1 MVLLCI
7 FSSLLILFILIFV
20 LSYIYHKRTIR
31 KIEKRN
37 LYVRRK
43 LSHINNKIVERRL
56 NFEQANK

>member
-7 FSSLLILFILIFV
+7 VSSLLILFILIFV
-20 LSYIYHKRTIR
+20 LVYIYHKRTIR

-56 NFEQANK
+56 NIEQANK

>member
-7 FSSLLILFILIFV
+7 VSSLLILFILIFV
-20 LSYIYHKRTIR
+20 LLYIYHKRTIR

-56 NFEQANK
+56 NIEQANK

>member
-7 FSSLLILFILIFV
+7 VASLLILFIFLFV
-20 LSYIYHKRTIR
+20 ILYIYHKRTIR

-43 LSHINNKIVERRL
+43 LNHINNKMIERRL
-56 NFEQANK
+56 SFEQANK

>member
-1 MVLLCI
+1 MLLLCI
-7 FSSLLILFILIFV
+7 VSSLLILFILIFV
-20 LSYIYHKRTIR
+20 LLYIYHKRTIR

-56 NFEQANK
+56 NIEQANK